1 MEEKPSITG
10 GMLAEFWGSLIF
22 VFASAGAGAIQP
34 LLTSPDSVLFG
45 LTSGFGLM
53 AAIWIAS
60 QIRGGG
66 HINPVV
72 TIMLYLYSWLDS
84 WLEFEG
90 EGKVGKLSWLKNN
103 WFYIPYY
110 LLLWIV
116 AQLAGALVAS
126 LLLLAIF
133 GTGNNLGSP
142 VIGPGFSRDTALAY
156 EIIGSTILFF
166 VYLYIIWRLPQKT
179 FKRWAAIPIGFTYLI
194 LASIGAFISSASFNW
209 WRHLG
214 PISISN
220 TFNKNIDWIWYVGPL
235 VGAGIAII
243 LFIGFWFLT
252 SGIKEEKKKS
262 KEKEEMINE
271 NYYES
276 NSNLKT
282 KKKIKRKSNNVNVDV
297 DELAKNLF

>member
-10 GMLAEFWGSLIF
+10 GMLVEFWGSLIF

-45 LTSGFGLM
+45 LASGFGLM

-84 WLEFEG
+84 WLQFEG
-90 EGKVGKLSWLKNN
+90 VMEKGKKRKLSWLKKNR
-103 WFYIPYY
+103 FFIPYY

-116 AQLAGALVAS
+116 AQLAGAFVAS

-142 VIGPGFSRDTALAY
+142 VIGPGFSRDTAFAY

-166 VYLYIIWRLPQKT
+166 VYLYIIWKLPQKT

-220 TFNKNIDWIWYVGPL
+220 TFNVNIDWIWYVGPII
-235 VGAGIAII
+235 GAII
-243 LFIGFWFLT
+243 ALILFVGFWY
-252 SGIKEEKKKS
+252 IIDMKDIEVE
-262 KEKEEMINE
+262 EKEEEMFKG
-271 NYYES
+271 NYYVP
-276 NSNLKT
+276 NS
-282 KKKIKRKSNNVNVDV
+282 KKKIKRKPNNVDV
-297 DELAKNLF
+297 DDLAKDLF